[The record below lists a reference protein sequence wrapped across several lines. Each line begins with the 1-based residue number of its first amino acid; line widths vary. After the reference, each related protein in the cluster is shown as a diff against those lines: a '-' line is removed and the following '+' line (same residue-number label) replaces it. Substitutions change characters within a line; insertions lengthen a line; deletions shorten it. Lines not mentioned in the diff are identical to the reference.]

1 MGDLVAVAVGG
12 ALGSVGRW
20 QLGRVLSAALP
31 GLPAGT
37 LAANVL
43 AGLVIGVVTGVGS
56 VAPLPERTRLL
67 LAVGLCGGLSTFSTF
82 SNETLQ
88 MAEAGNLGGAAL
100 NVAANVAA
108 CLVAVWAGTRL
119 GATLAP

>member
-20 QLGRVLSAALP
+20 QLGRALSAALP

-37 LAANVL
+37 FAANVI

-56 VAPLPERTRLL
+56 ATPLPERTRLL

-82 SNETLQ
+82 SNETFQL
-88 MAEAGNLGGAAL
+88 AESGNLGGAAL
-100 NVAANVAA
+100 NVAANVVA
-108 CLVAVWAGTRL
+108 CLLAVWAGTRL
-119 GATLAP
+119 GTAIAS